1 MVRKHQQDLRVAN
14 SSKSLATAGSTAVT
28 ETTIRARIS
37 ATARRQQHQTCLAN
51 KREAS
56 HHNDASNIILTPAT
70 AVTPTTPMM
79 PVEAGTPTAA
89 NDFSGNS
96 HEIFKWQQ
104 LIPLILSTYN
114 RNGHISLKNS
124 QITIFLQNFKFKKN

>member
-1 MVRKHQQDLRVAN
+1 MTP
-14 SSKSLATAGSTAVT
+14 AT
-28 ETTIRARIS
+28 
-37 ATARRQQHQTCLAN
+37 L
-51 KREAS
+51 
-56 HHNDASNIILTPAT
+56 LTPATTVMPPT

-96 HEIFKWQQ
+96 QKIFKLQL

-114 RNGHISLKNS
+114 RNSHISLKNS
-124 QITIFLQNFKFKKN
+124 QITIFYKTLNLKKFNKFNRR